1 MNSASTSVS
10 VKTTSERKFSTKP
23 KPGQQVDLEVS
34 KIIRIKI
41 ALTFLIYFDLLM
53 LLRPSILKLFS
64 VTQATIR

>member
-41 ALTFLIYFDLLM
+41 ALAFLIYFDLLM
-53 LLRPSILKLFS
+53 LLRSSIFRS
-64 VTQATIR
+64 SNI

>member
-34 KIIRIKI
+34 QIIQIKI
-41 ALTFLIYFDLLM
+41 SLAFLIYFDLLM
-53 LLRPSILKLFS
+53 LLRSSIFRS
-64 VTQATIR
+64 SNI

>member
-10 VKTTSERKFSTKP
+10 VKTTSERKFTTKP

-34 KIIRIKI
+34 QIIQIKI
-41 ALTFLIYFDLLM
+41 ATRFFYFFDLLM

-64 VTQATIR
+64 VNSS

>member
-34 KIIRIKI
+34 QIIQIKI
-41 ALTFLIYFDLLM
+41 GTRFLN
-53 LLRPSILKLFS
+53 LFWFVNVIKAIHIKTVFCNS
-64 VTQATIR
+64 S